1 MSPDVQRLRARVT
14 ELLAEYGIPSAALGI
29 LQDGRLTEFA
39 AGTADVETGRP
50 ASTDTVYQI
59 GSMTK
64 TWTALAFMQ
73 MVDEGAVDLD
83 EPVRTYLPGFSVA
96 DPETTARVTP
106 RHLLN
111 HTNGIEES
119 FGDPGE
125 GDDVYERM
133 TAAVADAPQVFPLGR
148 THGYS
153 AALGYALLG
162 RILEVRDG
170 KRWDDLMRDR
180 LFAPLGL
187 ADTHT
192 RPDQADAGRA
202 ATGHLLRS
210 LEEGPIRTPIDHL
223 PRAYGP
229 GGNLTSTVRDVLAMA
244 HVLLSEGK
252 APNGSRII
260 SPERVH
266 DMTHSSTPLP
276 DPYMFGPEWALG
288 LIVCDWHG
296 RTVYASD
303 GSTIGQN
310 ARLRLL
316 PDAGTAIAMLTNGG
330 PREGF
335 YRAVFNEVLA
345 ELGLGSVPELPA
357 PDPTLRLDPF
367 RYVGVYER
375 PGTCFEVTA
384 DGGELSLT
392 MIIDPMEA
400 AFLRKPERIRYRL
413 LPISETHFLMPPAG
427 PLEDPQTAALYDI
440 SGGRARYLHTNSRV
454 HVRQE

>member
-1 MSPDVQRLRARVT
+1 MSLDIERLRARVT
-14 ELLAEYGIPSAALGI
+14 ALLAEYGVPSAAIGV
-29 LQDGRLTEFA
+29 LQGGEITEFA
-39 AGTADVETGRP
+39 AGTADVATGTP
-50 ASTDTVYQI
+50 ATTGTVYQI

-73 MVDEGAVDLD
+73 LVDEGRAGLD
-83 EPVRTYLPGFSVA
+83 QPVRDLLPGFTVA
-96 DPETTARVTP
+96 DPETAAHLTP

-133 TAAVADAPQVFPLGR
+133 ATGVADAPQVFPLGR

-162 RILEVRDG
+162 RILEVQDG

-180 LFAPLGL
+180 LFDPLGL
-187 ADTHT
+187 KDVNTL
-192 RPDQADAGRA
+192 PEQADPART

-210 LEEGPIRTPIDHL
+210 LAEGPIRTPIDHL

-229 GGNLTSTVRDVLAMA
+229 GGTITSTVRDVLAMA
-244 HVLLSEGK
+244 HVLLNEGK
-252 APNGSRII
+252 ARNGTRIV
-260 SPERVH
+260 SPESLRE
-266 DMTHSSTPLP
+266 MTHSRVPLP
-276 DPYMFGPEWALG
+276 DPYMFGPAWGLG
-288 LIVCDWHG
+288 IIVCDWHG

-316 PDAGTAIAMLTNGG
+316 PDSGTAIVVLTNGG
-330 PREGF
+330 PRESF
-335 YRAVFNEVLA
+335 SRAVLDEILA
-345 ELGLGSVPELPA
+345 DLGAGPVPALPV

-375 PGTCFEVTA
+375 PGACFEVTSEGA
-384 DGGELSLT
+384 DLYLT
-392 MIIDPMEA
+392 LFSDPMEA
-400 AFLRKPERIRYRL
+400 AFLQRPERLRYRL
-413 LPISETHFLMPPAG
+413 LPIDETHFLMPPAG
-427 PLEDPQTAALYDI
+427 PLEDPQTAAIYDFAH
-440 SGGRARYLHTNSRV
+440 GRARYLHTNSRV
-454 HVRQE
+454 HPRVD